1 MGIISLVGLGKTQGF
16 AFIFKSVGV
25 WGAASPPKVLPL
37 TFVQLH
43 TKQETV
49 I

>member
-1 MGIISLVGLGKTQGF
+1 
-16 AFIFKSVGV
+16 VGV

-37 TFVQLH
+37 TF
-43 TKQETV
+43 KQFINRTTTLLPKLCKIVEMSGA